1 MTGVSKLAIS
11 FFGDDTF
18 QHYVHRNMG
27 SIKAS
32 GVELMDIKDD
42 MAKGVGGQ
50 NIDLVVCTGIGFS
63 QENPGLGLEGNSM
76 NLISTFS

>member
-18 QHYVHRNMG
+18 QYYVHRNMG

-42 MAKGVGGQ
+42 MAKGVGG
-50 NIDLVVCTGIGFS
+50 
-63 QENPGLGLEGNSM
+63 
-76 NLISTFS
+76 